1 MPAPT
6 TEEGR
11 ARSLANLRPIKKGE
25 VLNPTGRRGKL
36 SMLDLI
42 RQEMQKPYDVNDPAG
57 KTHAQHIAQEIVH
70 IAGDRGNKAQ
80 MEAIKLLM
88 NYFEG
93 QPTKPMKLE
102 IRRAARL
109 IAEETG
115 ADVDWLVNEAE
126 EIVRK
131 MFDRGELDVEGEEI
145 P

>member
-1 MPAPT
+1 MATQT

-11 ARSLANLRPIKKGE
+11 ARALANLRPAVKGQ
-25 VLNPTGRRGKL
+25 VLNPNGRRGKL

-42 RQEMQKPYDVNDPAG
+42 RAEMQKPYDPQDPAG
-57 KTHAQHIAQEIVH
+57 PTHAQHIAKEIVH
-70 IAGDRGNKAQ
+70 IAGERGHKQQ

-102 IRRAARL
+102 IRKAARL

-115 ADVDWLVNEAE
+115 ADIDWLVNEAE
-126 EIVRK
+126 DIVRK
-131 MFDRGELDVEGEEI
+131 MYDRGELEVEGEEI